1 MLSAS
6 YYFTP
11 QTENI
16 NIMEEIIWQDK
27 FSVGVTEMDA
37 QHKQLIAMINQLI
50 TEQKTLTTPETI
62 ANLLTEMI
70 DYSREHFRAEE
81 YLMSEYGYDRKD
93 KQVQLHEDFIQKT
106 QEFCSANGIGPNI
119 LSVALLEYL
128 QTWLMDHILKEDMQY
143 KAFFADKDVA

>member
-1 MLSAS
+1 
-6 YYFTP
+6 
-11 QTENI
+11 
-16 NIMEEIIWQDK
+16 MEEIIWQDK

-37 QHKQLIAMINQLI
+37 QHKKLIAMINRLI

-81 YLMSEYGYDRKD
+81 YLMSEYGYDKKD
-93 KQVQLHEDFIQKT
+93 EQVQLHEEFIQKT
-106 QEFCSANGIGPNI
+106 LEFCSATGIGPNI

-128 QTWLMDHILKEDMQY
+128 QTWLMDHILKDDMQY
-143 KAFFADKDVA
+143 KVFFADKGVA